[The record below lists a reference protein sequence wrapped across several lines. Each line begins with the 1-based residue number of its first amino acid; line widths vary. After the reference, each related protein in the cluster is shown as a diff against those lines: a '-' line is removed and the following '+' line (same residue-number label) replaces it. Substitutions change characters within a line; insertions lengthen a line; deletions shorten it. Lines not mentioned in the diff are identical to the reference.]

1 MSDANE
7 LLSESLESNES
18 SFTNSNTDLLL
29 IFEWHASLK
38 RRMNYETNLMTIFRK
53 LNG

>member
-1 MSDANE
+1 MSDANA

-29 IFEWHASLK
+29 ILNDMRVSRDGWI
-38 RRMNYETNLMTIFRK
+38 MK
-53 LNG
+53 LI